1 MEIQLEN
8 MQDKVEITE
17 DIVELIKKTI
27 ELSLNLEKFT
37 LESEV
42 SVLLVDDNEIR
53 QINREHRE
61 IDRPT
66 DVLSFPMV
74 EMQDGEIISDEGD
87 FDLEE
92 ELILLGDIV
101 VSMETCVRQANEYG
115 HSIKRELAFLITHSV
130 FHLLGYDHMEP
141 EQEKKMIGKQ
151 EEVLA
156 LMGLKRDEERNLG

>member
-1 MEIQLEN
+1 MVIQLEN
-8 MQDKVEITE
+8 IQDKVEITK
-17 DIVELIKKTI
+17 DIVELIKKAV
-27 ELSLNLEKFT
+27 ESSLVQEKFT

-42 SVLLVDDNEIR
+42 SILLVDDDEIR
-53 QINREHRE
+53 RINREHRE
-61 IDRPT
+61 IDKPT
-66 DVLSFPMV
+66 DVLSFPMLDIK
-74 EMQDGEIISDEGD
+74 DGEVISDEGD

-101 VSMETCVRQANEYG
+101 VSMETCVRQAAEYG

-156 LMGLKRDEERNLG
+156 LMGLKRNEE